1 MKHLRA
7 FLTHLEHVRG
17 MSIHTVAAA
26 ARDLTAL
33 AAEHGGVA
41 ADPAT
46 LATPQLKS
54 HIVGL
59 VGRGL
64 ARSSVAR
71 HASSIRT
78 FFRWLLDAGHI
89 EVDPSRSLKVPRPR
103 RSLPK
108 ALSSEDLLRLLSAAG
123 GDDFT
128 CTRDRAVLEVLYS
141 SGVRVS
147 EMAGLSRED
156 LDMRSGRMR
165 VLGKGR
171 RERQAFLGRHALKA
185 LADWWPLRTG
195 VAKGKD
201 RDRVFL
207 NRFGTPLTDRSIRRV
222 LARRIRGAGLPSGIT
237 PHTLRHTFATHLLT
251 AGAGLKEVQ
260 EMLGHRHLSSTQI
273 YTHVTPGHLKKV
285 HERAHPRG
293 KVSPRTP
300 VGA

>member
-1 MKHLRA
+1 
-7 FLTHLEHVRG
+7 
-17 MSIHTVAAA
+17 MSVHTVAAA
-26 ARDLTAL
+26 ARDLAAL

-41 ADPAT
+41 ADPAS
-46 LATPQLKS
+46 LAAPQLKN

-89 EVDPSRSLKVPRPR
+89 ELDPSRSLKVPRPR

-147 EMAGLSRED
+147 ELAGLGRDD
-156 LDMRSGRMR
+156 LEPRSGRMR

-185 LADWWPLRTG
+185 LADWWPLRAG
-195 VAKGKD
+195 VARGKD
-201 RDRVFL
+201 KDRVFL

-300 VGA
+300 AGASSTS